1 MQLKSKQIKSRL
13 TELSGDRKSVL
24 TLMGGTTIAQALNF
38 LFFPIQTR
46 LFSPAVFGQLSVFT
60 SITGIVGVIVCL
72 RYELAII
79 LPKKDDEAFSL
90 YKLSILFAGM
100 VSILTGFIFFFEG
113 KEIYQSFGAQ
123 ELQKYWYYVPI
134 NLLSGGFI
142 LASNYW
148 LTRRRQFKILSLNKV
163 IPVLAVNIVSI
174 ALGLFGKIDIGARLF
189 AILISNFINVLVLV
203 KPIMQSYRNNN
214 SAKLLEII
222 YLIKSY
228 KNFLVYDIWSAL
240 LNNLSWMIVPIL
252 MNSFFSSYEAGQ
264 YSISLRVI
272 QLPMTILGGAYAQV
286 FFKNASEKYYMG
298 ELYELTIA
306 TLKRLARIVLPFF
319 LIFILLGDRIFVL
332 LFGNQWQMGG
342 RFTQIL
348 SLYMVTAFIASPIS
362 TVLTIV
368 GKQNISLVF
377 NFVVLALRVIS
388 LLIAKMANDC
398 YLGMILFSITGFF
411 FNLYNIFYF
420 IKASKKSDIIMKEK
434 VSNGYH

>member
-1 MQLKSKQIKSRL
+1 
-13 TELSGDRKSVL
+13 
-24 TLMGGTTIAQALNF
+24 
-38 LFFPIQTR
+38 
-46 LFSPAVFGQLSVFT
+46 
-60 SITGIVGVIVCL
+60 
-72 RYELAII
+72 
-79 LPKKDDEAFSL
+79 
-90 YKLSILFAGM
+90 M

-222 YLIKSY
+222 YLIKRY

-286 FFKNASEKYYMG
+286 FFKNAIEKYYMG

-306 TLKRLARIVLPFF
+306 TSKRLARIVLQFF

-342 RFTQIL
+342 RFTQML

-388 LLIAKMANDC
+388 LLIAKMANNC

-420 IKASKKSDIIMKEK
+420 NKASKKSDIIMKEK